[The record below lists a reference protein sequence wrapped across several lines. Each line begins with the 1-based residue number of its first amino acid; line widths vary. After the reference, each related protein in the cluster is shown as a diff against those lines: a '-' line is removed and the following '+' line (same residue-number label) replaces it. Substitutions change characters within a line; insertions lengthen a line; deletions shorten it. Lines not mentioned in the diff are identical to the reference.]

1 VLGFVAAGV
10 VAPGTVALGV
20 DVELELL
27 PQPAANAPPA
37 SATMSHVDRFRMILS
52 VET

>member
-10 VAPGTVALGV
+10 VAPGSVAL
-20 DVELELL
+20 ELELL